1 MLRLAETKD
10 CEQIVRLAVESVSR
24 DPMRVT
30 ISRRKMRAQIEES
43 IAQNAA
49 IVSEINEQVVGVV
62 VWSVHESFW
71 FTEKQASLLMF
82 YCPRGGE
89 GYKLL
94 KAFADAV
101 RSDKSIG
108 IACVS
113 LERDMGEKYTRAF
126 KRLGFTRPN
135 PGLVME
141 NL

>member
-1 MLRLAETKD
+1 
-10 CEQIVRLAVESVSR
+10 
-24 DPMRVT
+24 
-30 ISRRKMRAQIEES
+30 MRAQIEES